1 MKKLIVSGCSYT
13 ATDYRSSS
21 HPEMDCSWPKWP
33 EMLAKKLDMQ
43 LINLAFNGAGN
54 RFILQTLLEA
64 IERTPKEEIGMVMA
78 AWSQGN
84 RDDWQQFYVT
94 GPKRIP
100 IKFKNERFVRGF
112 EWENMRVGR
121 LGSIFGWVRES
132 LLGYI
137 TLQNVCKRYNIP
149 LRQFQMIG
157 LYEGWINGL
166 ERTEEDKLA
175 GLPSYVYDGDA
186 KADRK
191 QIKLLIK
198 GYEPYIDNTF
208 LGYKKTNNLND
219 KISPPFWGPIEGSVA
234 SYEKQFGNKI
244 KIKDSNTLIIDDV
257 EYATTDIHRIS
268 KFDQHPNELGQ
279 QKLAEVIYDRMG

>member
-13 ATDYRSSS
+13 ATDYRSSA

-33 EMLAKKLDMQ
+33 QLLAKKLDMQ
-43 LINLAFNGAGN
+43 LVNLAFNGAGN

-78 AWSQGN
+78 AWSQAN
-84 RDDWQQFYVT
+84 RDDWQEYHRR
-94 GPKRIP
+94 GPKLIP

-157 LYEGWINGL
+157 LYNGWISGL
-166 ERTEEDKLA
+166 GRTEAEVKA
-175 GLPSYVYDGDA
+175 GLPNYEYKGNT
-186 KADRK
+186 KIDRQ
-191 QIKLLIK
+191 QIKSLILN
-198 GYEPYIDNTF
+198 YEQFIDKDTF
-208 LGYKKTNNLND
+208 LGYKKTNDLND
-219 KISPPFWGPIEGSVA
+219 KLSPPMWAPIEGSVTLHD
-234 SYEKQFGNKI
+234 KI
-244 KIKDSNTLIIDDV
+244 AYPMDLSAGD
-257 EYATTDIHRIS
+257 DIHKIS
-268 KFDQHPNELGQ
+268 KFDEHPNELGQ
-279 QKLAEVIYDRMG
+279 QKLVEVIYDRMG

>member
-13 ATDYRSSS
+13 AIDYRSSA

-33 EMLAKKLDMQ
+33 QLLAKKLDMQ
-43 LINLAFNGAGN
+43 LVNLAFNGAGN

-78 AWSQGN
+78 AWSQAN
-84 RDDWQQFYVT
+84 RDDWQEYHRR
-94 GPKRIP
+94 GPKLIP

-112 EWENMRVGR
+112 EWENMRINR

-157 LYEGWINGL
+157 LYNGWISGL
-166 ERTEEDKLA
+166 GRTEAEVKA
-175 GLPSYVYDGDA
+175 GLPNYEYKGNT
-186 KADRK
+186 KIDRQ
-191 QIKLLIK
+191 QIKFLIRD
-198 GYEPYIDNTF
+198 YEKFIDKDTF
-208 LGYKKTNNLND
+208 LGYKKTTNLND
-219 KISPPFWGPIEGSVA
+219 KLSPPMWAPIEGSVTLHD
-234 SYEKQFGNKI
+234 KI
-244 KIKDSNTLIIDDV
+244 AYPMDLSAGD
-257 EYATTDIHRIS
+257 DIHKIS
-268 KFDQHPNELGQ
+268 KFDEHPNELGQ

>member
-33 EMLAKKLDMQ
+33 QLLAKKLDMQ

-112 EWENMRVGR
+112 EWENMRINR

-157 LYEGWINGL
+157 LYNGWISGL
-166 ERTEEDKLA
+166 GRTEAEVKA
-175 GLPSYVYDGDA
+175 GLPNYEYKGNT
-186 KADRK
+186 KIDRQ
-191 QIKLLIK
+191 QIKFLIRD
-198 GYEPYIDNTF
+198 YEKFIDKDTF
-208 LGYKKTNNLND
+208 IGYKKTTNLND
-219 KISPPFWGPIEGSVA
+219 KLSPPMWAPIEGSVTLHD
-234 SYEKQFGNKI
+234 KI
-244 KIKDSNTLIIDDV
+244 AYPMDLSAGD
-257 EYATTDIHRIS
+257 DIHKIS
-268 KFDQHPNELGQ
+268 KFDEHPNELGQ

>member
-13 ATDYRSSS
+13 VKDYISSA

-33 EMLAKKLDMQ
+33 EMLAKKLNME
-43 LINLAFNGAGN
+43 IVNLAFNGAGN

-64 IERTPKEEIGMVMA
+64 IERTPKEEIGMVIA
-78 AWSQGN
+78 AWSQAN
-84 RDDWQQFYVT
+84 RDDWQEYHRT
-94 GPKRIP
+94 GPKLIP
-100 IKFKNERFVRGF
+100 IKFDNEKFVKGF
-112 EWENMRVGR
+112 KWQNMRINR
-121 LGSIFGWVRES
+121 LGNIFGWVRES

-137 TLQNVCKRYNIP
+137 TLQNVCKRYDIP

-157 LYEGWINGL
+157 LYDGWVNGL
-166 ERTEEDKLA
+166 ERTEEDQLA

-198 GYEPYIDNTF
+198 EYEPFIDNTF
-208 LGYKKTNNLND
+208 LGYKKTNNLTD
-219 KISPPFWGPIEGSVA
+219 KISPPFWGPIEGSVT
-234 SYEKQFGNKI
+234 SNEKQFGNKI
-244 KIKDSNTLIIDDV
+244 KIKDSNSLIIDDV

-268 KFDQHPNELGQ
+268 KLDQHPNELGQ
-279 QKLAEVIYDRMG
+279 QKLLEAIYDRLG